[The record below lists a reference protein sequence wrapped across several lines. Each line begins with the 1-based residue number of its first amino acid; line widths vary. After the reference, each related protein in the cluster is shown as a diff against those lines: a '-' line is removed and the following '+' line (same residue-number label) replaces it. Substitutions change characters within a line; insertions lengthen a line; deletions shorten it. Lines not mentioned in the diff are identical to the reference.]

1 MPIAELKAK
10 IGVNCDQNVLF
21 WRTDSNSRWK
31 RKSRQKIGKISYFAN
46 MHSTLA
52 GKHEYEYVGRFK
64 TKGIFF

>member
-1 MPIAELKAK
+1 MFYFEE
-10 IGVNCDQNVLF
+10 Q
-21 WRTDSNSRWK
+21 SNSRYK

-64 TKGIFF
+64 TKGFFSRA